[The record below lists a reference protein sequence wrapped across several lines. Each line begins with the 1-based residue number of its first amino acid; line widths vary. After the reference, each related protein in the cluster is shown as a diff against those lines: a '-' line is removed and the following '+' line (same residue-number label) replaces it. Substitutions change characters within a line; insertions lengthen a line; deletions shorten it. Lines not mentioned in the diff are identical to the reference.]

1 MIESVQGGSS
11 LSPAEERVA
20 PGDHAAVAFPVE
32 TPMRRWWRR
41 AGTSHSETDLLDD
54 RVRANAW
61 IPVAMLALIVGAFL
75 FRYTAAEHL
84 SSHVDEA
91 ASVLAAEMVADK
103 GVPVFPS
110 QTLYLQG
117 ATISYLLAPLL
128 KVGVGGLDDLLPL
141 RLLSVFAGTISVFF
155 AYKLGRLL
163 TGSAAAGFVVA
174 LLIAVDPA
182 SVRWS
187 GMVRMYALLQLLSLI
202 VIWLFL
208 RALMRPPVR
217 RELAIMVGVFWLGVF
232 THIAI
237 ALLLPGM
244 IVAAFLTYG
253 RDLQDRRR
261 DLTTALAAC
270 AGAPVVMLGLNKLFA
285 PPDESVSDSLP
296 GVSFVGDFLF
306 SFDQILHPTFQSWR
320 LLFSYDSFG
329 EVVAVLVVGAS
340 CVLLGRHFLG
350 EPAVTAYTI
359 VRRRIVTTLFMLYWL
374 PILAVAMLATEQ
386 NERYLL
392 HIHPIGLIL
401 VVVLVYDLINRPF
414 PSLQSARIRMTHAME
429 PVGAFAEV
437 AQPWRRPRRIHAA
450 PSRGDGDA
458 GAREPF
464 VTLPGWL
471 SLRVIAIAGF
481 VGVALIGAAVRIS
494 HLSRLSL
501 WLDEGFTVLY
511 SRQEWTAVSGTNGF
525 YSPHPPLYFTLVKVS
540 DLFFADE
547 IAGRM
552 ISVVAGIATIPVF
565 YLLMAKVL
573 DRRAAFVSAL
583 VLALSPIHLYY
594 SQEARMYALVVFL
607 IAVSYLAL
615 ISYNQRPHWAWA
627 GVYGLSAALALW
639 VDYSSFYALAPQ
651 VLFILV
657 QFYRHRRAAAPL
669 FVAGVLAV
677 IAYAPWIPQ
686 VLDSIDSAN
695 LVERRESYLGVDQ
708 SRVTTALLAMMGFAG
723 DGSYFQSFRET
734 AWNRWPDSRGIFLIA
749 ALPVIGLG
757 IRGLWRRW
765 EAMVVVGGLLGTMLV
780 GVWVSLISPGF
791 AERTVLTSVLG
802 WAALLGAAFSARTSR
817 VVKGIAAISLVAV
830 LLVQTSTIDVIYNGA
845 VKQQWKTATADVAMV
860 APLNIPVVTYSYG
873 AVADTLMDIYYPGLL
888 DDMRVITIRDGALED
903 VLSNGVI
910 PEVGLT
916 RTFDIAAGRLGE
928 VLPQTPEN
936 DLVWYLYYTREG
948 ESDVRAA
955 INRIGYTR
963 VLRNHYVAPRYQV
976 FLELYARPGANLG
989 SEVPIDASFGAHE
1002 NAWVLPPD
1010 GATVATDAA
1019 GTAQLTIANQ
1029 SFEGREAFNLVDAI
1043 GPTLATFSAELLT
1056 TLPTD
1061 KAGVLVSCLSTA
1073 GTELSVQTAEV
1084 PSQSGSTIAWR
1095 RVQVSALCPPE
1106 TTSVRLTFR
1115 NLGFGEVAYRNPS
1128 LRILDVPQ

>member
-1 MIESVQGGSS
+1 MIDSVQGGSAS
-11 LSPAEERVA
+11 SATEEPIA
-20 PGDHAAVAFPVE
+20 TGDHAAIALPVE
-32 TPMRRWWRR
+32 TPTRRWWQR
-41 AGTSHSETDLLDD
+41 AGTSFSETDLLDD
-54 RVRANAW
+54 RVAANAW
-61 IPVAMLALIVGAFL
+61 VPIAMLALVVGAFL
-75 FRYTAAEHL
+75 FRYAAAEHL

-91 ASVLAAEMVADK
+91 ASVLAAQMVADK

-110 QTLYLQG
+110 ETLYLQG

-128 KVGVGGLDDLLPL
+128 KLGVGGLDDLLPL

-155 AYKLGRLL
+155 AYKLGRML

-174 LLIAVDPA
+174 LLIAVDPV

-187 GMVRMYALLQLLSLI
+187 GMVRMYALLQLISLI
-202 VIWLFL
+202 VVWLFL
-208 RALMRPPVR
+208 RTLLRPPVR
-217 RELAIMVGVFWLGVF
+217 RELGIMVALFWVGVF

-237 ALLLPGM
+237 CLLLPGM
-244 IVAAFLTYG
+244 ILAAIFTYG

-261 DLTTALAAC
+261 DLTVALAAC
-270 AGAPVVMLGLNKLFA
+270 AGAPVIMLGLNKLFS
-285 PPDESVSDSLP
+285 PPDESVSESLP
-296 GVSFVGDFLF
+296 GISFVGDFLF

-329 EVVAVLVVGAS
+329 QFVSVLVVAAS

-350 EPAVTAYTI
+350 EPPVTTYTI
-359 VRRRIVTTLFMLYWL
+359 VRKRIVATLFLLYWL
-374 PILAVAMLATEQ
+374 PILAVAALATEQ

-392 HIHPIGLIL
+392 HIHPLGLIL
-401 VVVLVYDLINRPF
+401 VVILAYDLINRPF
-414 PSLQSARIRMTHAME
+414 PGFQSVRSRAVSSSET
-429 PVGAFAEV
+429 VGAFAEI
-437 AQPWRRPRRIHAA
+437 AQPWRRPRRIHTG
-450 PSRGDGDA
+450 PI
-458 GAREPF
+458 GAIGGVRVRESIL
-464 VTLPGWL
+464 TLPGWL
-471 SLRVIAIAGF
+471 SLRAIAIAGF
-481 VGVALIGAAVRIS
+481 IGVVLIGAAVRITNLS
-494 HLSRLSL
+494 HLSL

-511 SRQEWTAVSGTNGF
+511 SRQEWSAVSGTNGF

-607 IAVSYLAL
+607 IALSYLAL
-615 ISYNQRPHWAWA
+615 ISYNHRPHWTWA
-627 GVYGLSAALALW
+627 AVYGLSAALSLW

-651 VLFILV
+651 VLYILV

-677 IAYAPWIPQ
+677 VAYAPWIPQ
-686 VLDSIDSAN
+686 VLSSIDSAN

-708 SRVTTALLAMMGFAG
+708 SRLTTAMLAMMGFAG
-723 DGSYFQSFRET
+723 DGSYFQSFRES

-791 AERTVLTSVLG
+791 AERTVLTTVLG
-802 WAALLGAAFSARTSR
+802 WAALLGAAFSAKTSR
-817 VVKGIAAISLVAV
+817 LVKGVAVASLIAV
-830 LLVQTSTIDVIYNGA
+830 LLVQTSTLDVIYNGA
-845 VKQQWKTATADVAMV
+845 VKQQWKTATEDVAMV

-873 AVADTLMDIYYPGLL
+873 SVADTLVDVYHPGLL

-955 INRIGYTR
+955 INRIGYTQ
-963 VLRNHYVAPRYQV
+963 VLHNHYVAPRYQV
-976 FLELYARPGANLG
+976 FLDLYARPGANLG
-989 SEVPIDASFGAHE
+989 NEVAVDGSFGAHE
-1002 NAWVLPPD
+1002 NAWVLPLD
-1010 GATVATDAA
+1010 GATVETGPD
-1019 GTAQLTIANQ
+1019 GTSQLKIANQ
-1029 SFEGREAFNLVDAI
+1029 SFEGREAFNLVDVT
-1043 GPTLATFSAELLT
+1043 GPALATFSAEVLT

-1061 KAGVLVSCLSTA
+1061 KVGVLVSCLSTA
-1073 GTELSVQTAEV
+1073 GAELSLQSAAV
-1084 PSQSGSTIAWR
+1084 PSQSGNTSVWR
-1095 RVQVSALCPPE
+1095 PVQVSALCPPE

-1115 NLGFGEVAYRNPS
+1115 NLGFGEISYRNPS
-1128 LRILDVPQ
+1128 LRILDIPQ